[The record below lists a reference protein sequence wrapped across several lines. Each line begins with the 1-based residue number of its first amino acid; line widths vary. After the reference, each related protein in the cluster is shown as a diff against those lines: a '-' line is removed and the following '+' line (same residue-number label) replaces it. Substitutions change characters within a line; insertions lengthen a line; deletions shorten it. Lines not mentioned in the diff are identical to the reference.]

1 MANQRDT
8 KQIRTDLDRGR
19 RFLRANWHRLDGVL
33 SDQNRGVPVPEP
45 QKGCPAEATVISL
58 PDPDDEVAL
67 GGSVRE
73 AIGGRCSRR
82 AYSPEA
88 LSAAELSYLLWATQ
102 GVKRLA
108 GNRVYRT
115 TPSAGARQALD
126 TYLYIDRV
134 EGIDSG
140 LYRYLPLHHSLCPVP
155 YTSDD
160 PSGTLD
166 GTLAGA
172 LDDGLHGQL
181 WNCAVLFIWVAVPYR
196 MEWRYSVVAH
206 KLILLDAGH
215 VCQNLYIAC
224 ESAGCGTCAI
234 GAYDQKQMD
243 RILGLDG
250 ENELVVYA
258 APVGKQ

>member
-140 LYRYLPLHHSLCPVP
+140 LYRYLPLDHALCPLPPVP
-155 YTSDD
+155 EQSQ
-160 PSGTLD
+160 SLID
-166 GTLAGA
+166 GCWDQRFVGNAA
-172 LDDGLHGQL
+172 
-181 WNCAVLFIWVAVPYR
+181 AVFIWTVIPYR
-196 MEWRYSVVAH
+196 TEWRYSIASH
-206 KLILLDAGH
+206 KVIAIDAGH
-215 VCQNLYIAC
+215 VCQNLYLAS
-224 ESAGCGTCAI
+224 EAVGAGTCAVA
-234 GAYDQKQMD
+234 AYDQSKMD
-243 RILGLDG
+243 ALIGVDG
-250 ENELVVYA
+250 SDEFVIYV
-258 APVGKQ
+258 APVGKIP